1 MKKLRVMALMDEE
14 LVPPDD
20 IEGYTDEQALEWKTE
35 YDVVTTLRDLGH
47 EVLKL
52 GVSDDVDVIRRAI
65 HSFKPHITFNLLEEF
80 HGVATYDQHVV
91 SYLEL
96 MKQPYTGCN
105 PRGLMLSH
113 DKILSKQLLQF
124 HHVTTPRFTVY
135 ELGSKVTPSE
145 EMTYPMF
152 VKSATEDASF
162 GLSNKSIVNNP
173 EELRERVQHCY
184 DEIKTAALVEEYI
197 EGREFYVGVLGNRQ
211 LMALPI
217 WELLM
222 TNLPAGEPNIATA
235 AVKWDYKIQKELGVK
250 TEAPKDLSP
259 KMNAEIQR
267 ISKQIYRALHMSGYA
282 RMDFRV
288 TADGHVY
295 VLEANPN
302 PNLSYGEDLAE
313 SAHAVGIDYNELIQ
327 RILNLGL
334 RYRHA
339 WRE

>member
-1 MKKLRVMALMDEE
+1 MDRD

-20 IEGYTDEQALEWKTE
+20 IAGYTDEQSLDWKTE
-35 YDVVTTLRDLGH
+35 YDVVTTLGELGH
-47 EVLKL
+47 DVLKL
-52 GVSDDVDVIRRAI
+52 GVADDVGVIRRALLE
-65 HSFKPHITFNLLEEF
+65 FKPHITFNLLEEF
-80 HGVATYDQHVV
+80 HGVAIYDQHVA
-91 SYLEL
+91 SFLEL

-113 DKILSKQLLQF
+113 DKGLCKQILQY
-124 HHVTTPRFTVY
+124 HRIPTPRFTVY
-135 ELGSKVTPSE
+135 ERGSVIKPSKR
-145 EMTYPMF
+145 MSFPMF

-162 GLSNKSIVNNP
+162 GLSNKSIVHTP
-173 EELRERVQHCY
+173 EELQDRVQHCY
-184 DEIKTAALVEEYI
+184 DEIKTAALVEEFI

-211 LMALPI
+211 LKVLPI

-222 TNLPAGEPNIATA
+222 TKLPEGEPNIATA
-235 AVKWDYKIQKELGVK
+235 AVKWDFEIQKELGVK
-250 TEAPKDLSP
+250 TEAPTDLSP
-259 KMNAEIQR
+259 ALSSKIQR
-267 ISKQIYRALHMSGYA
+267 LAKRVYRALHMSGYA

-288 TADGHVY
+288 TADERVY

-313 SAHAVGIDYNELIQ
+313 SAHAAGITYGDLIQ

-339 WRE
+339 WRM

>member
-14 LVPPDD
+14 LVPPDN

-35 YDVVTTLRDLGH
+35 YDVVTTLGELGH
-47 EVLKL
+47 DVLKL
-52 GVSDDVDVIRRAI
+52 GASDDLDVIRAALL
-65 HSFKPHITFNLLEEF
+65 SFKPHITFNLLEEF
-80 HGVATYDQHVV
+80 HGVATYDQHIA

-96 MKQPYTGCN
+96 IRQPYTGCN

-113 DKILSKQLLQF
+113 DKTLSKQILQF
-124 HHVTTPRFTVY
+124 HQIPPPRFTVY
-135 ELGSKVTPSE
+135 ERGSTITPSE
-145 EMTYPMF
+145 DMTYPMF

-162 GLSNKSIVNNP
+162 GLSNKSIVNTP

-211 LMALPI
+211 LTVLPI

-235 AVKWDYKIQKELGVK
+235 AVKWDFKIQKELGVK
-250 TEAPKDLSP
+250 TEAPKDLPP
-259 KMNAEIQR
+259 KMRAEIR
-267 ISKQIYRALHMSGYA
+267 RLCKQIYRALHMSGYA

-288 TADGHVY
+288 TADGRIY

-313 SAHAVGIDYNELIQ
+313 SAHAVGIEYDQLIQ

-339 WRE
+339 WRG

>member
-1 MKKLRVMALMDEE
+1 MALMDKE
-14 LVPPDD
+14 LVPPDN
-20 IEGYTDEQALEWKTE
+20 IEGLSDEQVLEWKTE

-52 GVSDDVDVIRRAI
+52 GVSDDVGVIRAAQLD
-65 HSFKPHITFNLLEEF
+65 FKPHITFNLLEEF

-96 MKQPYTGCN
+96 LKQAYTGCN

-113 DKILSKQLLQF
+113 DKTLSKQILQF
-124 HHVTTPRFTVY
+124 HDIPTPRFTVY
-135 ELGSKVTPSE
+135 ERGSTITPSAK
-145 EMTYPMF
+145 MTFPMF
-152 VKSATEDASF
+152 VKSATEDASY
-162 GLSNKSIVNNP
+162 GLSNKSIVKTP
-173 EELRERVQHCY
+173 KQLRERVEHCY
-184 DEIKTAALVEEYI
+184 DEIQTAALVEEYI

-211 LMALPI
+211 LTTLPI

-222 TNLPAGEPNIATA
+222 TNLPAGEPLIATA

-259 KMNAEIQR
+259 KMIAQLQR
-267 ISKQIYRALHMSGYA
+267 LSKQIYRALHMSGYG

-288 TADGHVY
+288 TADGGVY

-313 SAHAVGIDYNELIQ
+313 SAHAVGITYEQLIQ

-334 RYRHA
+334 RYRQA
-339 WRE
+339 WRG

>member
-20 IEGYTDEQALEWKTE
+20 IAGYTDEQALEWKTE

-52 GVSDDVDVIRRAI
+52 GVSEDVGLI
-65 HSFKPHITFNLLEEF
+65 HAALLDFKPHITFNLLEEF

-96 MKQPYTGCN
+96 MKQSYTGCN

-113 DKILSKQLLQF
+113 DKILSKQILHF
-124 HHVTTPRFTVY
+124 HQIATPRFTVY
-135 ELGSKVTPSE
+135 ERGSTRTPAVD
-145 EMTYPMF
+145 MTYPMF

-162 GLSNKSIVNNP
+162 GLSNKSIVNTP
-173 EELRERVQHCY
+173 EELRDRVEHCY
-184 DEIKTAALVEEYI
+184 DEIETTALVEEYI

-211 LMALPI
+211 LTALPV

-222 TNLPAGEPNIATA
+222 TKLPAGEPNIATA
-235 AVKWDYKIQKELGVK
+235 AVKWDFKIQKELGVK

-259 KMNAEIQR
+259 KMNAEIKRLAKR
-267 ISKQIYRALHMSGYA
+267 IYKALHMSGYA

-288 TADGHVY
+288 STDGRIY
-295 VLEANPN
+295 VLEANSN

-313 SAHAVGIDYNELIQ
+313 SAHTVGIKYEELIQ

-339 WRE
+339 WRG

>member
-20 IEGYTDEQALEWKTE
+20 IAGYTDEQALEWKTE

-52 GVSDDVDVIRRAI
+52 GVSEDVGLI
-65 HSFKPHITFNLLEEF
+65 HAALLDFKPHITFNLLEEF

-96 MKQPYTGCN
+96 MKQSYTGCN

-113 DKILSKQLLQF
+113 DKILSKQILHF
-124 HHVTTPRFTVY
+124 HQIATPRFTVY
-135 ELGSKVTPSE
+135 ERGSTITPAVD
-145 EMTYPMF
+145 MTYPMF

-162 GLSNKSIVNNP
+162 GLSNKSIVNTP
-173 EELRERVQHCY
+173 EELRDRVEHCY
-184 DEIKTAALVEEYI
+184 DEIETTALVEEYI

-211 LMALPI
+211 LTALPV

-222 TNLPAGEPNIATA
+222 TKLPAGEPNIATA
-235 AVKWDYKIQKELGVK
+235 AVKWDFKIQKELGVK

-259 KMNAEIQR
+259 KMNAEIKRLAKR
-267 ISKQIYRALHMSGYA
+267 IYKALHMSGYA

-288 TADGHVY
+288 STDGRIY
-295 VLEANPN
+295 VLEANSN

-313 SAHAVGIDYNELIQ
+313 SAHTVGIKYEELIQ

-339 WRE
+339 WRG

>member
-14 LVPPDD
+14 LIPPDD
-20 IEGYTDEQALEWKTE
+20 MEGYSDEQALDWKTE

-65 HSFKPHITFNLLEEF
+65 HSFKPHITFNMLEEF

-124 HHVTTPRFTVY
+124 HHVATPHFTVY
-135 ELGSKVTPSE
+135 ERGSTVTPSE
-145 EMTYPMF
+145 DMTYPMF

-211 LMALPI
+211 LTTLPI

-259 KMNAEIQR
+259 KMTAKIQR

-288 TADGHVY
+288 TADGHIY